1 MRTKARPASTVRI
14 TFRQILETTRKSAA
28 GLMWDRAEQF
38 SRLRHLAKAMHR
50 AKTARRCGEY
60 KAKLLGRLIRVAPD
74 LVKVIPATDSDGLCS
89 IRFQTRGQLHLPP
102 RYIYEV

>member
-1 MRTKARPASTVRI
+1 MRAKAHPAPNARI
-14 TFRQILETTRKSAA
+14 TFRQIVEAARQSAA

-74 LVKVIPATDSDGLCS
+74 LVKVVPATDSDGLCS
-89 IRFQTRGQLHLPP
+89 IRFPNRGQLHLPP
-102 RYIYEV
+102 RYMYEV

>member
-1 MRTKARPASTVRI
+1 MRVKARTVSTVRI
-14 TFRQILETTRKSAA
+14 TFRQILEASRKSAA

-38 SRLRHLAKAMHR
+38 SQLRHLAKAMHR

-74 LVKVIPATDSDGLCS
+74 LVKIIPATDLDGLCS
-89 IRFQTRGQLHLPP
+89 IRFPNRGQLHLPP
-102 RYIYEV
+102 RYMYEV